1 MTSLFFLSRF
11 TACLSSRVP
20 AFVLNF
26 KVAMCLCAGNNRD
39 SATGLTFVL
48 STGVEFRFNH
58 KRSGN
63 IDRRVLQSCFF
74 TYFSNWVPP
83 SKATKC
89 FWVFEIQNRHIS
101 AGFETE
107 KNVHHPLRLLL
118 KDLLYIYVVHC
129 CTLQLPPV
137 EAKTTIHKASLVCP
151 TQQVCCD
158 WLHCLPVSCL
168 EPRALP
174 HFLVS

>member
-1 MTSLFFLSRF
+1 MTSLFFLYRF

-63 IDRRVLQSCFF
+63 IDRRVLQSWFF
-74 TYFSNWVPP
+74 TYFSNWVSPQKQHNLSGVSRFKIATSAQAWKPSRTCTIHPP
-83 SKATKC
+83 SC
-89 FWVFEIQNRHIS
+89 FTSHLSHLWTSCPAEHSSLLWLARAAPTFFPRLKS
-101 AGFETE
+101 A
-107 KNVHHPLRLLL
+107 L
-118 KDLLYIYVVHC
+118 KLFHW
-129 CTLQLPPV
+129 
-137 EAKTTIHKASLVCP
+137 A
-151 TQQVCCD
+151 
-158 WLHCLPVSCL
+158 
-168 EPRALP
+168 RR
-174 HFLVS
+174 